1 MAVVSAIAI
10 AAVAVVTCG
19 FFVTECISS
28 CTENYAHVKSCA
40 QLESAVTT
48 VEKRR
53 NYFLPE
59 KASIKR
65 IDCTYLLASRPAE

>member
-19 FFVTECISS
+19 FFVTEYILS

-40 QLESAVTT
+40 QLESALSQLW
-48 VEKRR
+48 R
-53 NYFLPE
+53 NGGIIFYQ
-59 KASIKR
+59 KKQV
-65 IDCTYLLASRPAE
+65 